1 MGFSTVG
8 VIFWLDSTSG
18 NQDSEVAG
26 KKWRSEQSARGEPE
40 KIVDAPRSFDKN
52 TGFLTGPSS
61 AVVLTYPNNRA
72 LRFDI
77 TH

>member
-26 KKWRSEQSARGEPE
+26 KKWRSEQLARGEPE
-40 KIVDAPRSFDKN
+40 KIVDAPRSFDKKHRLPDRSEF
-52 TGFLTGPSS
+52 GSRSDVSKQPRF
-61 AVVLTYPNNRA
+61 A
-72 LRFDI
+72 L
-77 TH
+77 